1 MDSKSLVP
9 ERKTSFMISD
19 ILDTKPRLLPPPP
32 TCSVS
37 NNAWQDVSSDDNSPT
52 DSGLG
57 DCKERPDSLSVDA
70 DSSPSSTSQN
80 SEQGMHFIPLSN
92 STCVSI
98 YIYIYNILAKV
109 MFRNCYLYLLLYNF

>member
-9 ERKTSFMISD
+9 ERKTSSFMISD
-19 ILDTKPRLLPPPP
+19 ILDTKPRSLAPPPPPPP

-57 DCKERPDSLSVDA
+57 DCKERPDSPSVDA
-70 DSSPSSTSQN
+70 DSPPSSQN
-80 SEQGMHFIPLSN
+80 SEQGMYFIPLSK
-92 STCVSI
+92 STCVYVCVCII
-98 YIYIYNILAKV
+98 YLQNTCRV
-109 MFRNCYLYLLLYNF
+109 S